1 MGHSVQ
7 ICKICMKRVVFQ
19 RVLCRIL
26 ALALILHGKNQE
38 LSRGKSFH
46 YNLVHRIVN
55 HGKNYTVKQ
64 AVVSMAHE
72 SLTQGPV

>member
-26 ALALILHGKNQE
+26 SLALILHGKNQE

-46 YNLVHRIVN
+46 HNLVHRIIK
-55 HGKNYTVKQ
+55 HGKK
-64 AVVSMAHE
+64 AH
-72 SLTQGPV
+72 TKPGGGFYGT

>member
-46 YNLVHRIVN
+46 PNLVHRIVK
-55 HGKNYTVKQ
+55 HVKKHKPNL

-72 SLTQGPV
+72 SLTR